1 VNEVD
6 RPRTAVEL
14 VRDMFAL
21 FAAAWR
27 TYVLIGFVVVAP
39 VYVAV
44 FGLGLHELSGRY
56 DRSPSQGRSLL
67 EGAVLFAFVLPLV
80 MAMVARA
87 LGCEGARHAI
97 QGGLERFASALVTAV
112 AAIALSVA
120 GLFAFIVP
128 GIYLA
133 VRLSLAVPAAALEDL
148 GPSDAL
154 RRSWALTGAAFWRV
168 LGLMALI
175 LALTALVEAA
185 IEVPMVGI
193 AGSADRQAVA
203 LAGSIISYAVTL
215 PIAAI
220 GAALVLFDVRARQAA

>member
-1 VNEVD
+1 VNDLD
-6 RPRTAVEL
+6 RPRTVGEL
-14 VRDMFAL
+14 VRDMFAQL
-21 FAAAWR
+21 AGAWR
-27 TYVLIGFVVVAP
+27 TYVLIGFAVVAP

-44 FGLGLHELSGRY
+44 FGLGLQELSGRY
-56 DRSPSQGRSLL
+56 DSSPSQGRSLL

-87 LGCEGARHAI
+87 LSGEGAGHAI
-97 QGGLERFASALVTAV
+97 QGGLERFASALITAV
-112 AAIALSVA
+112 AAIALCVA
-120 GLFAFIVP
+120 GLFVFIVP

-133 VRLSLAVPAAALEDL
+133 VRLSLAVPAVVLEDL
-148 GPSDAL
+148 GPAEAL
-154 RRSWALTGAAFWRV
+154 RRSWALTGAAFWRI

-193 AGSADRQAVA
+193 AGAADRQAVA
-203 LAGSIISYAVTL
+203 LAGSIVSYAVTL

-220 GAALVLFDVRARQAA
+220 GAALVLLDVRARQAA

>member
-1 VNEVD
+1 VNDVD
-6 RPRTAVEL
+6 RPRSAGEL

-21 FAAAWR
+21 FAGSWR
-27 TYVLIGFVVVAP
+27 TYVLIGAAVVAP

-56 DRSPSQGRSLL
+56 DSSPSQGRSLL

-87 LGCEGARHAI
+87 LSGEGTGHAI
-97 QGGLERFASALVTAV
+97 QGGLERFVSALITAV
-112 AAIALSVA
+112 AAIAISLA

-133 VRLSLAVPAAALEDL
+133 VRLSLAVPAAVLEDL
-148 GPSDAL
+148 GPSEAL
-154 RRSWALTGAAFWRV
+154 RRSWELTRGDFWRV

-175 LALTALVEAA
+175 LALTALVEAV
-185 IEVPMVGI
+185 IEVPTVGI